1 MNKINFSKKENP
13 VQQIFQ
19 KANWVGGIYI
29 SRLDASTE
37 NATPLD
43 PTGWTVGGGC
53 VCELHVQ
60 SIPEIFLFI
69 YLYRN
74 LLTSL
79 CLPSITDI
87 LSQTKA
93 TQFSRPMFLNRNQLY
108 EVWTSAP
115 KIFQPTCSRLTFEA
129 DAFFHCNIFNIC
141 MVYCRRIQ
149 KVILIEPWEFSKVT
163 SIDKNLS
170 SLSELPSV
178 VSEKCF

>member
-1 MNKINFSKKENP
+1 M

-19 KANWVGGIYI
+19 KALWVGGIYI
-29 SRLDASTE
+29 SRPDASTE
-37 NATPLD
+37 NAALLD
-43 PTGWTVGGGC
+43 PIWWAVGGGC
-53 VCELHVQ
+53 VCKLHIQ

-69 YLYRN
+69 YLYKN

-79 CLPSITDI
+79 CLPSITDT

-93 TQFSRPMFLNRNQLY
+93 TQFSRPVFLNRNQLY

-129 DAFFHCNIFNIC
+129 DAFFHCLCNIFNIC
-141 MVYCRRIQ
+141 MVYCRHVQ
-149 KVILIEPWEFSKVT
+149 KVVLTEAWEFSKVT
-163 SIDKNLS
+163 RIDKNLS